1 MIYRPKRK
9 RMEDAAVPT
18 AQVGEIAETVYVPVS
33 KEIYDMC
40 EQDHDVEITIRGRVQ
55 GKNESEGENHES
67 HSLNIALDEVE
78 YHDADM
84 KEKMRMD
91 EMDRG
96 YKRGRGRD

>member
-9 RMEDAAVPT
+9 HMDEKMGTAVPT
-18 AQVGEIAETVYVPVS
+18 SEYVETVYIPVS
-33 KEIYDMC
+33 KEIYEMC
-40 EQDHDVEITIRGRVQ
+40 EQDHDVEITLRGRIQ

-78 YHDADM
+78 YHDKDM
-84 KEKMRMD
+84 TEKMRMD